1 VGEFSAGT
9 GALIMGK
16 KKMSKPTY
24 YVIAVAP
31 ETEHNLIT
39 NLIDPLATV
48 LPEHIQVQK
57 IDTLE
62 LPKGIVDGLKSD
74 TTYLARVWPYDEFG
88 VGLPTPIKT
97 FRTLKRTD

>member
-1 VGEFSAGT
+1 
-9 GALIMGK
+9 
-16 KKMSKPTY
+16 MSNPTH
-24 YVIAVAP
+24 YVIVVAP
-31 ETEHNLIT
+31 EAEHDVIA

-62 LPKGIVDGLKSD
+62 LPEGLVDGLKSD
-74 TTYLARVWPYDEFG
+74 TTYLVRVWPYDEFG

-97 FRTLKRTD
+97 FRTSKRID

>member
-1 VGEFSAGT
+1 
-9 GALIMGK
+9 
-16 KKMSKPTY
+16 MSNPTH
-24 YVIAVAP
+24 YVIVVAP
-31 ETEHNLIT
+31 EAEHDVIA

-62 LPKGIVDGLKSD
+62 LPEGLVDRLKSD
-74 TTYLARVWPYDEFG
+74 STYLARVWPYDEFG

-97 FRTLKRTD
+97 FRTLKQTD

>member
-1 VGEFSAGT
+1 
-9 GALIMGK
+9 
-16 KKMSKPTY
+16 MSTPTH
-24 YVIAVAP
+24 YVIVVAP
-31 ETEHNLIT
+31 EAEHDVIA

-62 LPKGIVDGLKSD
+62 LPEGLVDRLKSD
-74 TTYLARVWPYDEFG
+74 STYLARVWPYDEFG

-97 FRTLKRTD
+97 FRTSKRFD